1 MKNIIICCLLFMI
14 NSCYSQKNNHKK
26 DIAMKYYD
34 ENLYKDWE
42 TDTAYS
48 FSSFEKYLMK
58 GDDRVTIQKG
68 DEAIFIEKSNITN
81 PYIYL
86 YAYYMK
92 SKTLA
97 GSSNFFYSSA
107 LQPVGIQRSYNELG
121 KLIEEKNWDKPY
133 KFSIQDLIKKFK
145 KEYNVDIENRK
156 NVKKVERFEFIKAL
170 NIPLYMVSL
179 KTDIGNE
186 WLYYLVNGNT
196 GKTLYERKVSEGDE
210 ISVIEEYLKSINKF
224 EGKSS
229 KDDPSTSILAEPHEN
244 GTYKKPEHG
253 TAYTSQSELSKG
265 KNIYQVYEGR
275 YYTKPEWDEFYK
287 TLSWLERLFIGKS

>member
-1 MKNIIICCLLFMI
+1 MSKIRVLSVDDSALMRQIMTEII
-14 NSCYSQKNNHKK
+14 NSHS
-26 DIAMKYYD
+26 DMEMVA
-34 ENLYKDWE
+34 
-42 TDTAYS
+42 TAPDP
-48 FSSFEKYLMK
+48 LVA
-58 GDDRVTIQKG
+58 R
-68 DEAIFIEKSNITN
+68 
-81 PYIYL
+81 
-86 YAYYMK
+86 
-92 SKTLA
+92 
-97 GSSNFFYSSA
+97 
-107 LQPVGIQRSYNELG
+107 
-121 KLIEEKNWDKPY
+121 
-133 KFSIQDLIKKFK
+133 DLIKKFN